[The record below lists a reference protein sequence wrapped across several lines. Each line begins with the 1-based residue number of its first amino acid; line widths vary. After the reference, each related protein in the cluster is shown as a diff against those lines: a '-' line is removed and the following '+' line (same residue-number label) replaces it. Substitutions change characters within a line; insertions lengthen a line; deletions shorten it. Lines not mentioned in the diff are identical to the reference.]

1 MEAVHGRT
9 AKEDINALLDSIAH
23 PTSSPLSLEEVASH
37 PFTSLTCPYV
47 RHLPLFVLSLFVLRC
62 SSLSFVVLRSLL
74 FALRSSLFGS
84 FFFLTPFAA

>member
-47 RHLPLFVLSLFVLRC
+47 RHLPFFVRC
-62 SSLSFVVLRSLL
+62 SFFVVRLFRLSFFALCSSR
-74 FALRSSLFGS
+74 FALRFSFRSSS
-84 FFFLTPFAA
+84 

>member
-1 MEAVHGRT
+1 VEAVHGRT

-47 RHLPLFVLSLFVLRC
+47 RHLPFFVLCSFFRC
-62 SSLSFVVLRSLL
+62 SFFVVRLFRLSFFALCSSR
-74 FALRSSLFGS
+74 FALRFSFRSSS
-84 FFFLTPFAA
+84 